1 MNLINTSVSR
11 RSFLAG
17 AGALIAAGSLAA
29 CNSGDNATSGNGS
42 APAESTKLVVAASPS
57 PHAVILNDYAASRL
71 ADEGIELEVKEYTD
85 YILPNQDTTSGDVDA
100 NYFQHINYLNN
111 YNEENGTDLVN
122 VGKIHF
128 EPMGVFP
135 GKSSDIDN
143 IADGAT
149 IAVPNDPTNEG
160 RALLLLQDLG
170 LITLDSDAGITAT
183 PNNIVDNPHNIQFS
197 EQEAAALPRTVA
209 DVDFAVINGNY
220 AIDAGLKLEDA
231 VAQEDASSDVIQEEY
246 ANVIVTTPEKED
258 DERITKL
265 VKILQTDDFKAFLKE
280 TFGDAVQ
287 AAF

>member
-1 MNLINTSVSR
+1 MNITATAISR
-11 RSFLAG
+11 RSLLAG
-17 AGALIAAGSLAA
+17 AAAITAAGTLAA
-29 CNSGDNATSGNGS
+29 CSSNEGAPAGS
-42 APAESTKLVVAASPS
+42 ADAANETLVVAASPS
-57 PHAVILNDYAASRL
+57 PHAVILNDYAAPLL
-71 ADEGIELEVKEYTD
+71 ADEGIDLEVKEYTD
-85 YILPNQDTTSGDVDA
+85 YILPNQDTSSGDVDA

-111 YNEENGTDLVN
+111 YNEENGTDLAN
-122 VGKIHF
+122 VGRIHF
-128 EPMGVFP
+128 EPMGVFA
-135 GKSSDIDN
+135 GKSTDIDN

-170 LITLDSDAGITAT
+170 LITLDADAGITAT

-220 AIDAGLKLEDA
+220 AIDAGLDLADA

-246 ANVIVTTPEKED
+246 ANVIVTTPDKED
-258 DERITKL
+258 DERIVKL
-265 VKILQTDDFKAFLKE
+265 VEILQTDDFKAYLKD

>member
-1 MNLINTSVSR
+1 MNLTTASVSR

-17 AGALIAAGSLAA
+17 AGALVAAGSLAA
-29 CNSGDNATSGNGS
+29 CSNGS
-42 APAESTKLVVAASPS
+42 EGSGSAAAVDSPVTLTVAASPS
-57 PHAVILNDYAASRL
+57 PHAVILNDFAASRL

-100 NYFQHINYLNN
+100 NYFQHINYHTN

-170 LITLDSDAGITAT
+170 LITLDADAGITAT
-183 PNNIVDNPHNIQFS
+183 PNNIAENPHNIQFS

-220 AIDAGLKLEDA
+220 AIDAGLDLADA

-246 ANVIVTTPEKED
+246 ANVIVTTSDKED
-258 DERITKL
+258 DERIVTL
-265 VKILQTDDFKAFLKE
+265 VNILQSDEFKSFLQE

>member
-1 MNLINTSVSR
+1 MNLNTASVSR

-17 AGALIAAGSLAA
+17 AGALVAAGSLAA
-29 CNSGDNATSGNGS
+29 CSNGS
-42 APAESTKLVVAASPS
+42 EGSGSAAAVDSPVTLTVAASPS
-57 PHAVILNDYAASRL
+57 PHAVILNDFAASRL

-170 LITLDSDAGITAT
+170 LITLDADAGITAT
-183 PNNIVDNPHNIQFS
+183 PNNIAENPHNIQFS

-220 AIDAGLKLEDA
+220 AIDAGLDLADA

-246 ANVIVTTPEKED
+246 ANVIVTTSDKED
-258 DERITKL
+258 DERIATL
-265 VKILQTDDFKAFLKE
+265 VNILQSDEFKSFLQE

>member
-1 MNLINTSVSR
+1 MNLTTASVSR

-17 AGALIAAGSLAA
+17 AGALVAAGSLAA
-29 CNSGDNATSGNGS
+29 CSNGS
-42 APAESTKLVVAASPS
+42 EGSGSAAAVDSPVTLTVAASPS
-57 PHAVILNDYAASRL
+57 PHAVILNDFAASRL

-111 YNEENGTDLVN
+111 YNEENGTDLVS

-170 LITLDSDAGITAT
+170 LITLDADAGITAT
-183 PNNIVDNPHNIQFS
+183 PNNIAENPHNIQFS

-220 AIDAGLKLEDA
+220 AIDAGLDLADA

-246 ANVIVTTPEKED
+246 ANVIVTTSDKED
-258 DERITKL
+258 DERIVTL
-265 VKILQTDDFKAFLKE
+265 VNILQSDEFKSFLQE

>member
-1 MNLINTSVSR
+1 MNLNTASVSR

-17 AGALIAAGSLAA
+17 AGALVAAGSLAA
-29 CNSGDNATSGNGS
+29 CSNGS
-42 APAESTKLVVAASPS
+42 EGSGSAAAVDSPVTLTVAASPS
-57 PHAVILNDYAASRL
+57 PHAVILNDFAASRL

-135 GKSSDIDN
+135 GKSTDIDN

-170 LITLDSDAGITAT
+170 LITLDADAGITAT
-183 PNNIVDNPHNIQFS
+183 PNNIAENPHNIQFS

-220 AIDAGLKLEDA
+220 AIDAGLDLADA

-246 ANVIVTTPEKED
+246 ANVIVTTSDKED
-258 DERITKL
+258 DERIVTL
-265 VKILQTDDFKAFLKE
+265 VNILQSDEFKSFLQE

>member
-1 MNLINTSVSR
+1 MNLTTASVSR

-17 AGALIAAGSLAA
+17 AGALVAAGSLAA
-29 CNSGDNATSGNGS
+29 CSNGS
-42 APAESTKLVVAASPS
+42 EGSGSAAAVDSPVTLTVAASPS
-57 PHAVILNDYAASRL
+57 PHAVILNDFAASRL

-170 LITLDSDAGITAT
+170 LITLDADAGITAT
-183 PNNIVDNPHNIQFS
+183 PNNIAENPHNIQFS

-220 AIDAGLKLEDA
+220 AIDAGLDLADA

-246 ANVIVTTPEKED
+246 ANVIVTTSDKED
-258 DERITKL
+258 DERIATL
-265 VKILQTDDFKAFLKE
+265 VNILQSDEFKSFLQE

>member
-1 MNLINTSVSR
+1 MNLNTASVSR

-17 AGALIAAGSLAA
+17 AGALVAAGSLAA
-29 CNSGDNATSGNGS
+29 CSNGS
-42 APAESTKLVVAASPS
+42 EGSGSAAAVDSPVTLTVAASPS
-57 PHAVILNDYAASRL
+57 PHAVILNDFAASRL

-135 GKSSDIDN
+135 GKSTDIDN

-170 LITLDSDAGITAT
+170 LITLDADAGITAT
-183 PNNIVDNPHNIQFS
+183 PNNIAENPHNIQFS

-220 AIDAGLKLEDA
+220 AIDAGLDLADA

-246 ANVIVTTPEKED
+246 ANVIVTTSDKED
-258 DERITKL
+258 DERIATL
-265 VKILQTDDFKAFLKE
+265 VNILQSDEFKSFLQE

>member
-1 MNLINTSVSR
+1 MNLNTASVSR

-17 AGALIAAGSLAA
+17 AGALVAAGSLAA
-29 CNSGDNATSGNGS
+29 CSNGS
-42 APAESTKLVVAASPS
+42 EGSGSAAAVDSPVTLTVAASPS
-57 PHAVILNDYAASRL
+57 PHAVILNDFAASRL

-149 IAVPNDPTNEG
+149 IALPNDPTNEG

-170 LITLDSDAGITAT
+170 LITLDADAGITAT
-183 PNNIVDNPHNIQFS
+183 PNNIAENPHNIQFS

-220 AIDAGLKLEDA
+220 AIDAGLDLADA

-246 ANVIVTTPEKED
+246 ANVIVTTSDKED
-258 DERITKL
+258 DERIATL
-265 VKILQTDDFKAFLKE
+265 VNILQSDEFKSFLQE

>member
-1 MNLINTSVSR
+1 MNLTTASVSR

-17 AGALIAAGSLAA
+17 AGALVAAGSLAA
-29 CNSGDNATSGNGS
+29 CSNGS
-42 APAESTKLVVAASPS
+42 EGSDSAAAVDSPVTLTVAASPS
-57 PHAVILNDYAASRL
+57 PHAVILNDFAASRL

-170 LITLDSDAGITAT
+170 LITLDADAGITAT
-183 PNNIVDNPHNIQFS
+183 PNNIAENPHNIQFS

-220 AIDAGLKLEDA
+220 AIDAGLDLADA

-246 ANVIVTTPEKED
+246 ANVIVTTSDKED
-258 DERITKL
+258 DERIVTL
-265 VKILQTDDFKAFLKE
+265 VNILQSDEFKSFLQE

>member
-1 MNLINTSVSR
+1 MNLTTASVSR

-17 AGALIAAGSLAA
+17 AGALVAAGSLAA
-29 CNSGDNATSGNGS
+29 CSNGS
-42 APAESTKLVVAASPS
+42 EGSGSAAAVDSPVTLTVAASPS
-57 PHAVILNDYAASRL
+57 PHAVILNDFAASRL

-170 LITLDSDAGITAT
+170 LITLDADAGITAT
-183 PNNIVDNPHNIQFS
+183 PNNIAENPHNIQFS

-220 AIDAGLKLEDA
+220 AIDAGLDLADA

-246 ANVIVTTPEKED
+246 ANVIVTTSDKED
-258 DERITKL
+258 DERIVTL
-265 VKILQTDDFKAFLKE
+265 VNILQSDEFKSFLQE

>member
-1 MNLINTSVSR
+1 MNLTTASVSR

-17 AGALIAAGSLAA
+17 AGALVAAGSLAA
-29 CNSGDNATSGNGS
+29 CSNGS
-42 APAESTKLVVAASPS
+42 EGSGSAAAVDSPVTLTVAASPS
-57 PHAVILNDYAASRL
+57 PHAVILNDFAASRL

-135 GKSSDIDN
+135 GKSTDIDN

-170 LITLDSDAGITAT
+170 LITLDADAGITAT
-183 PNNIVDNPHNIQFS
+183 PNNIAENPHNIQFS

-220 AIDAGLKLEDA
+220 AIDAGLDLADA

-246 ANVIVTTPEKED
+246 ANVIVTTSDKED
-258 DERITKL
+258 DERIVTL
-265 VKILQTDDFKAFLKE
+265 VNILQSDEFKSFLQE

>member
-1 MNLINTSVSR
+1 MNLTTASVSR

-17 AGALIAAGSLAA
+17 AGALVAAGSLAA
-29 CNSGDNATSGNGS
+29 CSNGS
-42 APAESTKLVVAASPS
+42 EGSGSAAAVDSPVTLTVAASPS
-57 PHAVILNDYAASRL
+57 PHAVILNDFAASRL

-135 GKSSDIDN
+135 GKSTDIDN

-170 LITLDSDAGITAT
+170 LITLDADAGITAT
-183 PNNIVDNPHNIQFS
+183 PNNIAENPHNIQFS

-220 AIDAGLKLEDA
+220 AIDAGLDLADA

-246 ANVIVTTPEKED
+246 ANVIVTTSDKED
-258 DERITKL
+258 DERIATL
-265 VKILQTDDFKAFLKE
+265 VNILQSDEFKSFLQE
-280 TFGDAVQ
+280 T
-287 AAF
+287 